1 MMEGDGRGGKSSAV
15 ELKDG
20 TVWERDG
27 GRGIETGIGPGTAFP
42 MMGDGCTGGDSGSVD
57 ASPTP
62 ETIGWQLLP
71 AGT

>member
-1 MMEGDGRGGKSSAV
+1 MIEGDGRGGKSSAV

-27 GRGIETGIGPGTAFP
+27 GRGIEKGTEPGTTFL
-42 MMGDGCTGGDSGSVD
+42 MMGDGCTGGDGGSVEP
-57 ASPTP
+57 SPTP
-62 ETIGWQLLP
+62 ATTGWQLVS